1 MMKLLFAPFV
11 ALIIADVFT
20 TLEGKI
26 SNLN

>member
-1 MMKLLFAPFV
+1 MMKLLFTPFV

-26 SNLN
+26 SSPN

>member
-11 ALIIADVFT
+11 ALIIADVLT

-26 SNLN
+26 SSLN